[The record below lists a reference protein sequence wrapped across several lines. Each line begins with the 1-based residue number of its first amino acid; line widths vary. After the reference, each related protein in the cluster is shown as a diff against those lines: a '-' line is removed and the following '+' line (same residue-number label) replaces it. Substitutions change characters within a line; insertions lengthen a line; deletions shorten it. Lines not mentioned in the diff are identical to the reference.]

1 MRKIKVS
8 VIIPYFNKEKF
19 FEKTIESVINQSHT
33 NLEII
38 IIFDDH
44 KKNLKFVKKIV
55 SLDKRIRLIINT
67 KNLGAGLSRNIGIG
81 CSKGEYLAF
90 IDADDLWKKNKI
102 EYQLKYM
109 LKKNIFYS
117 HTSYEIIR
125 ENNRKTNKIIIAKK
139 TLSYKDLIKSCD
151 IGLSTVMIKKS
162 IMIKNYK
169 FAKLKTK
176 EDYVLWLKI
185 LKDKKYF
192 DGINKN
198 LTYWR
203 KTNNSLSSSNFQK
216 IIDGYRVYKNY
227 LNFTFFKSVICL
239 LILSFNALKK

>member
-1 MRKIKVS
+1 
-8 VIIPYFNKEKF
+8 
-19 FEKTIESVINQSHT
+19 
-33 NLEII
+33 
-38 IIFDDH
+38 
-44 KKNLKFVKKIV
+44 
-55 SLDKRIRLIINT
+55 
-67 KNLGAGLSRNIGIG
+67 
-81 CSKGEYLAF
+81 
-90 IDADDLWKKNKI
+90 
-102 EYQLKYM
+102 
-109 LKKNIFYS
+109 
-117 HTSYEIIR
+117 
-125 ENNRKTNKIIIAKK
+125 
-139 TLSYKDLIKSCD
+139 
-151 IGLSTVMIKKS
+151 
-162 IMIKNYK
+162 MIKNYK

>member
-1 MRKIKVS
+1 M
-8 VIIPYFNKEKF
+8 
-19 FEKTIESVINQSHT
+19 
-33 NLEII
+33 
-38 IIFDDH
+38 
-44 KKNLKFVKKIV
+44 
-55 SLDKRIRLIINT
+55 
-67 KNLGAGLSRNIGIG
+67 SRNIGIG

-125 ENNRKTNKIIIAKK
+125 ENNKKTNKIIIAKK

>member
-1 MRKIKVS
+1 MSKIKVS

-55 SLDKRIRLIINT
+55 SLDRRIRLIINT
-67 KNLGAGLSRNIGIG
+67 KNLGAGLSRNIGID

-102 EYQLKYM
+102 EYQLKHM

-125 ENNRKTNKIIIAKK
+125 ENNSRTNKIIIAKK

-151 IGLSTVMIKKS
+151 IGLSTVMIKK
-162 IMIKNYK
+162 
-169 FAKLKTK
+169 
-176 EDYVLWLKI
+176 V
-185 LKDKKYF
+185 
-192 DGINKN
+192 
-198 LTYWR
+198 
-203 KTNNSLSSSNFQK
+203 
-216 IIDGYRVYKNY
+216 
-227 LNFTFFKSVICL
+227 
-239 LILSFNALKK
+239 